1 MSGPIEKM
9 LSEIRQRFIADKAP
23 PPRCGYPG
31 CDCGFVIAEGK
42 RCPRCQGFGVDL
54 APGAVGSSHTPE
66 MPKGLNGPAGPSSCR
81 VPVERWLPA
90 AAVKDADTFYSS
102 EPERCSVSG
111 VVVGGR
117 SMGKTWFSKLL
128 AAAHARIANL
138 EAERDAWKKLH
149 DDLLARFTAQDST
162 PADLPAPARRPDGTL
177 VPQPK
182 PWKAPPVSA
191 PSRRVGG

>member
-1 MSGPIEKM
+1 
-9 LSEIRQRFIADKAP
+9 
-23 PPRCGYPG
+23 
-31 CDCGFVIAEGK
+31 
-42 RCPRCQGFGVDL
+42 
-54 APGAVGSSHTPE
+54 
-66 MPKGLNGPAGPSSCR
+66 
-81 VPVERWLPA
+81 
-90 AAVKDADTFYSS
+90 
-102 EPERCSVSG
+102 
-111 VVVGGR
+111 
-117 SMGKTWFSKLL
+117 MGKTWFSKLL